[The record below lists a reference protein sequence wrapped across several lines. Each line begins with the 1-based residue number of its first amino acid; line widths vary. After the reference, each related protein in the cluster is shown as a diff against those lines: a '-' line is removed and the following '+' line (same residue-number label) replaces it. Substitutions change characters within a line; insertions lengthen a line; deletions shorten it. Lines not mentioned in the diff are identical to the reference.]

1 MLIRRLE
8 HGFDVCGIVGYVG
21 SEPASSILV
30 RALRR
35 LEYRGYDSAGV
46 ATIHSDTLLVEKD
59 AGRIDDI
66 NNRLGLD
73 RLPGTIGVAHTRW
86 ATHGAPTKAN
96 AHPHSD
102 CSNTIAVVHN
112 GVIENFLQ
120 LKKEL
125 IDLNHSFSSK
135 TDTEVI
141 PHLVEEHLKSGDSLE
156 QAFAKS
162 LRKLEGSYALALIS
176 TKDPRRLFVARKEA
190 PLIIGVGKG
199 FNMAASDITALLDMT
214 NDMVFLHDRDMA
226 VLASDRYSIY
236 RIDTGELVERPVKK
250 VAMSVETAE
259 KQGHPHFM
267 LKEIYEQP
275 LTLMDSLRLQQQ
287 YVDLLAELLDKG
299 RAIFLLGAGTSYN
312 ACLAGSYQLSQ
323 LARLASYP
331 VIASEF
337 IPNYGGSVGA
347 DTVVLAVSQSGE
359 TADVLTALD
368 FARLRACTILGLT
381 NTVGSTLT
389 RISRAYVLQNSGP
402 EIGVAATKTFTSQV
416 IVLAQIA
423 LRLAR
428 LRGKIAQY
436 EMDEFKAEIL
446 KTPQVVENV
455 LLRTAAK
462 AVELSKVLASKPFLF
477 ILGRGI
483 STATAYEGRLKV
495 MELSYIPCIAYPA
508 GESKHGP
515 ISVVEESIPV
525 IFVSPP
531 DEYRKMNIGS
541 IMEMKARGAY
551 VVVFGDEADNELK
564 ELADFYIGLPR
575 THPLLTPI
583 TYAVPFQ
590 LLAYHIAVEKG
601 YDPDKPRNLAKSV
614 TVL

>member
-1 MLIRRLE
+1 ME

-21 SEPASSILV
+21 SEQASSILV

-46 ATIHSDTLLVEKD
+46 ATIHSDTLLIEKD

-86 ATHGAPTKAN
+86 ATHGAPTKVN
-96 AHPHSD
+96 AHPHTD
-102 CSNTIAVVHN
+102 CRKTIAVVHN

-125 IDLNHSFSSK
+125 TDLNHSFASK

-141 PHLVEEHLKSGDSLE
+141 PHLVEEYLRSGDSLE
-156 QAFAKS
+156 QAFVKS

-176 TKDPRRLFVARKEA
+176 TKDPARLFVARKEA

-214 NDMVFLHDRDMA
+214 NDMVFLHDREMA
-226 VLASDRYSIY
+226 VLLSDRYSIY

-250 VAMSVETAE
+250 VEMSVETAE

-323 LARLASYP
+323 LARLATYP

-347 DTVVLAVSQSGE
+347 ETVVLAVSQSGE
-359 TADVLTALD
+359 TADVLAALE

-416 IVLAQIA
+416 LVLAQIA

-446 KTPQVVENV
+446 KTPRVIENV
-455 LLRTAAK
+455 LLKTAAK

-515 ISVVEESIPV
+515 ISVVEESTPV
-525 IFVSPP
+525 IFVAPP
-531 DEYRKMNIGS
+531 DEYRKLNIGS

-551 VVVFGDEADNELK
+551 VVVFGDDADNELR

-590 LLAYHIAVEKG
+590 LLSYHMAVAKG

>member
-1 MLIRRLE
+1 M
-8 HGFDVCGIVGYVG
+8 CGIVGYVG
-21 SEPASSILV
+21 SEQASSILV

-46 ATIHSDTLLVEKD
+46 ATIHSDTLLIEKD

-86 ATHGAPTKAN
+86 ATHGAPTKTN

-102 CSNTIAVVHN
+102 CRNTIAVVHN
-112 GVIENFLQ
+112 GVIENFIQ

-125 IDLNHSFSSK
+125 TDLNHSFSSK

-141 PHLVEEHLKSGDSLE
+141 PHLVEEYLKSGDSLE

-176 TKDPRRLFVARKEA
+176 TKDPTRLFVARKEA

-214 NDMVFLHDRDMA
+214 NDMVFLHDREMA
-226 VLASDRYSIY
+226 VLLSDRYSIY

-323 LARLASYP
+323 LARLATYP

-416 IVLAQIA
+416 LVLA
-423 LRLAR
+423 
-428 LRGKIAQY
+428 
-436 EMDEFKAEIL
+436 
-446 KTPQVVENV
+446 
-455 LLRTAAK
+455 
-462 AVELSKVLASKPFLF
+462 
-477 ILGRGI
+477 
-483 STATAYEGRLKV
+483 
-495 MELSYIPCIAYPA
+495 
-508 GESKHGP
+508 
-515 ISVVEESIPV
+515 
-525 IFVSPP
+525 
-531 DEYRKMNIGS
+531 
-541 IMEMKARGAY
+541 
-551 VVVFGDEADNELK
+551 
-564 ELADFYIGLPR
+564 
-575 THPLLTPI
+575 
-583 TYAVPFQ
+583 
-590 LLAYHIAVEKG
+590 
-601 YDPDKPRNLAKSV
+601 
-614 TVL
+614 